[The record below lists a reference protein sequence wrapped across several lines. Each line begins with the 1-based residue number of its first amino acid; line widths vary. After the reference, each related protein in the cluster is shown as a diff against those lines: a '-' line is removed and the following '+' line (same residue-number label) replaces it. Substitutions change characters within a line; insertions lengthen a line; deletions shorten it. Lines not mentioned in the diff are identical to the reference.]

1 MTGQN
6 QSFSNGAA
14 LLTDT
19 AAHRANLDP
28 RDVPHLLEWHSW
40 QCVALA
46 DACQDVRVRNLLRQ
60 LAADLAIE
68 VTWLRQQWKR
78 HDASELKRN
87 RACSGTQADVKKQG
101 SGA

>member
-1 MTGQN
+1 
-6 QSFSNGAA
+6 
-14 LLTDT
+14 
-19 AAHRANLDP
+19 
-28 RDVPHLLEWHSW
+28 
-40 QCVALA
+40 
-46 DACQDVRVRNLLRQ
+46 LRQ

-78 HDASELKRN
+78 NDASELKRN